1 MQVAVVANPT
11 SGRGKGAR
19 IIPKVEELL
28 SSAGVS
34 HTMLLSRNGAD
45 PERLAREAASDGAT
59 VVAALG
65 GDGHVGNVANGLIA
79 SPAALAVIPAGTGN
93 DFARVIGLDRKDPVA
108 AARLLLSDTPA
119 TKRIDVVR
127 VRHSEGERYYVNVA
141 GTGFDSAVNEHA
153 NQVTVLKGTLK
164 YIYSTFVTLARFKPG
179 KFRIVIDG
187 DERSVGGML
196 VAVGNAISYG
206 GGMKVTPDA
215 KLDDGILDLCILGEV
230 PKFEFVKTFPKVFSG
245 KHVTHPSVQMLRGKE
260 IEISADQPF
269 EVYGDGER
277 FGRLPATFT
286 VVPGA
291 LAVVVPPPSG

>member
-1 MQVAVVANPT
+1 HPHRDDRRRQPDHPRLQGVRLHRGADAGGGQGHRQGRAIGAHRHGQGPGDASPGALQRGLPEDHQHQGPARADPAEPVPAGTRRRPGGVALPLARHAPGDHTSGPEGVLMQVAVVANPT

-164 YIYSTFVTLARFKPG
+164 YIYSTF
-179 KFRIVIDG
+179 
-187 DERSVGGML
+187 
-196 VAVGNAISYG
+196 
-206 GGMKVTPDA
+206 
-215 KLDDGILDLCILGEV
+215 
-230 PKFEFVKTFPKVFSG
+230 
-245 KHVTHPSVQMLRGKE
+245 
-260 IEISADQPF
+260 
-269 EVYGDGER
+269 
-277 FGRLPATFT
+277 
-286 VVPGA
+286 
-291 LAVVVPPPSG
+291 

>member
-1 MQVAVVANPT
+1 
-11 SGRGKGAR
+11 
-19 IIPKVEELL
+19 
-28 SSAGVS
+28 
-34 HTMLLSRNGAD
+34 
-45 PERLAREAASDGAT
+45 
-59 VVAALG
+59 
-65 GDGHVGNVANGLIA
+65 
-79 SPAALAVIPAGTGN
+79 
-93 DFARVIGLDRKDPVA
+93 
-108 AARLLLSDTPA
+108 
-119 TKRIDVVR
+119 
-127 VRHSEGERYYVNVA
+127 
-141 GTGFDSAVNEHA
+141 
-153 NQVTVLKGTLK
+153 
-164 YIYSTFVTLARFKPG
+164 
-179 KFRIVIDG
+179 
-187 DERSVGGML
+187 ML